1 MTLFQVCEIGS
12 DWTEPLLLQPAPY
25 IVIIPQQEI
34 WSAMASF
41 LRQAEAKVERKKD
54 IDLFL
59 SLQQA
64 DPEAGHRTGSNE
76 KDVYSSS
83 HWVPQVI
90 EVLNFDPDP
99 YGQ

>member
-1 MTLFQVCEIGS
+1 
-12 DWTEPLLLQPAPY
+12 
-25 IVIIPQQEI
+25 
-34 WSAMASF
+34 MASF
-41 LRQAEAKVERKKD
+41 LRQAEAKVERKKA